1 MFLYTCLLGQTTAAG
16 FSLLPQEIKGWA
28 ELAQNEG
35 VVVEERDPVGQVEDD
50 EDGRRDVEGANVD
63 VVAQLGRRRSASLLE
78 RRQLHL
84 VLLPLLLRRRRRR
97 RHRRRLV
104 RQTLLL
110 LLVVDLL
117 ASDASGPP
125 TDDKSLIQLNPRVLS
140 TQVMSCLVFS
150 LEMKLVQLMG

>member
-1 MFLYTCLLGQTTAAG
+1 MLVLHRFLFDMASALNRCWLVFIHFSRDGLLGQTTVAG
-16 FSLLPQEIKGWA
+16 FSLLPQEIKGWG

-84 VLLPLLLRRRRRR
+84 VLLPLLLRRRRR
-97 RHRRRLV
+97 
-104 RQTLLL
+104 
-110 LLVVDLL
+110 
-117 ASDASGPP
+117 
-125 TDDKSLIQLNPRVLS
+125 
-140 TQVMSCLVFS
+140 
-150 LEMKLVQLMG
+150 